1 MAFTYTAGGDDRSMV
16 RLLIPDTNPEGVLFQ
31 DAELDAFLALE
42 NGDVRYA
49 AAAALEAIA
58 RNQSLLLRSINMLD
72 IQVNP
77 QAQSAELYEGA
88 KRLRCLSDEDAAF
101 DIAEVITSP
110 EMWRR
115 RLWNQR
121 LRGIV

>member
-1 MAFTYTAGGDDRSMV
+1 MAFTYTAGASDRDTV

-72 IQVNP
+72 IEVNP

-121 LRGIV
+121 LRGVV